1 MQDLTVTLIQTDPVW
16 EDIQAN
22 LKAFDSLI
30 DAVQE
35 KTDLFVFPEMF
46 TTGFSTK
53 PVPIA
58 EEMTGSAVT
67 WMKEKTAQT
76 GVDMVGSLIIRE
88 AGCYYNRLVWMKP
101 EGTLFTYDK
110 RHLFR
115 MAGEDLEFTAGNALL
130 TVELKG
136 WRIRPFVCYDLRF
149 PAWTR
154 NIDNAY
160 DLAIFL
166 ANWPEP
172 RSAPWKTLLKARAI
186 ENLCYVVGVNRV
198 GTDGNGLTFSGDSM
212 AVSPMGE
219 SQLHMKCTAGFQT
232 VTLSYDTM
240 ASFRRDFP
248 AWMDADKDMIHFPF
262 K

>member
-1 MQDLTVTLIQTDPVW
+1 MQDLNVTLIQTDPVW
-16 EDIQAN
+16 EDIGAN
-22 LKAFDSLI
+22 LNAFDNLI
-30 DAVQE
+30 NSVSE

-46 TTGFSTK
+46 TTGFSIK

-67 WMKEKTAQT
+67 WMKEKAAQT
-76 GVDMVGSLIIRE
+76 NVDMVGSLVIKD
-88 AGCYYNRLVWMKP
+88 AGRYFNRLVWAKP
-101 EGTLFTYDK
+101 DGNLFTYDK

-115 MAGEDLEFTAGNALL
+115 MAGEDKEYTSGDRTL
-130 TVELKG
+130 TVELNG
-136 WRIRPFVCYDLRF
+136 WRIRPFICYDLRF

-154 NIDNAY
+154 NIDNEY
-160 DLAIFL
+160 DVAIFV

-198 GTDGNGLTFSGDSM
+198 GVDGNGLSFSGDSM
-212 AVSPMGE
+212 AVSPLGE
-219 SQLHMKCTAGFQT
+219 SLIHMRRAAGAET
-232 VTLSYDTM
+232 VRLSYDAM

-248 AWMDADKDMIHFPF
+248 TWMDADRDMIRCP
-262 K
+262 